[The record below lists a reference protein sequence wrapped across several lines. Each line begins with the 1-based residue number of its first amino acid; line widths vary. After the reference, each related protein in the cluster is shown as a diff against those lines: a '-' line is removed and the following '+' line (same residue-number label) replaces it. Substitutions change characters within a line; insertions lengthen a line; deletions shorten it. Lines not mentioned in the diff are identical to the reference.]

1 MNYTELIAQ
10 RQSCRNFDKTQK
22 VAKSDIEKI
31 LKNAMLA
38 PSACNSQPWKFTVVM
53 GEKVCEIAAAT
64 QSMGMNKFTQEV
76 SVFIVI
82 SEGAYNTLSAD
93 KFVSVESNSVLTI
106 DLSESLTDSPKV
118 DPLSQID
125 FATMEML
132 PSVTLLQALSAIEA
146 AATDDKIEAI
156 LLRPSSLSTVSTSA
170 LEELREALKVFK
182 TSGKPIIAYN
192 DTYSQSGYYFA
203 SVADKIYV
211 QPEGMILWQGMGT
224 STMFYKGLLDKLDIS
239 VEIFRPTACKY
250 KSAVEPYFLSKMSPE
265 NRAQMEE
272 LISSMWSVV
281 ASEVAAARSLSIEQV
296 NAIAS
301 SLTCLDVE
309 AALEA
314 GMIDGLAYEDQIPEL
329 LRKAGAE
336 VSDDLTEVLLSEY
349 VATNGAMKQRIG
361 ADKVAIIYAEGSI
374 VDGDGVDAKV
384 YGDSTAELIDK
395 ARLDD
400 DIKAVVLRVN
410 SPGGSALA
418 SDVMWR
424 ALTLLREEKPLI
436 VSMGSYAASGGYY
449 ISAPADVIIADR
461 TTLTGSIGVFGMF
474 PNIEKGLKN
483 KLGITFDGVE
493 TNSSANFGRT
503 FGAITPF
510 ERAVMIKNVDKVYTR
525 FTSLVSEGRNLPLED
540 VLEIAQGR
548 VWSGEQAVE
557 LGLVDSIGGLKEAIQ
572 IAVQKAGL
580 DQFRVVE
587 VTAEPV
593 GLAALFSTTTVAV
606 VKNMLGIDALNLDFE
621 YEQIRN
627 ALEPMTS
634 KSGMVMYSPYSV
646 SL

>member
-1 MNYTELIAQ
+1 MKFFKLFSAALLG
-10 RQSCRNFDKTQK
+10 C
-22 VAKSDIEKI
+22 VA
-31 LKNAMLA
+31 AG
-38 PSACNSQPWKFTVVM
+38 VVTLF
-53 GEKVCEIAAAT
+53 IFIT
-64 QSMGMNKFTQEV
+64 YIV
-76 SVFIVI
+76 SVV
-82 SEGAYNTLSAD
+82 AALSAD